1 MSRTATGA
9 VLASALVVLS
19 MGPELGFGPITATS
33 RADERPK
40 EIPEATVIVVRPAE
54 VQEPVTA
61 TVTPPS
67 PPAPPAA
74 AARPPRV
81 SRSGLRTAV
90 SGDVWARLRACESPT
105 NGGGRYRGYY
115 QFSQSSWRSA
125 GGSGD
130 PAAASLEEQT
140 SRAQWLAAHSN
151 PASQWPV
158 CWRRATS

>member
-9 VLASALVVLS
+9 VLVSALIALFL
-19 MGPELGFGPITATS
+19 GPELGFGPTTATS

-40 EIPEATVIVVRPAE
+40 AVPEATVVVIRPLAI
-54 VQEPVTA
+54 QEPVTA
-61 TVTPPS
+61 AVVPPP
-67 PPAPPAA
+67 PPAPA
-74 AARPPRV
+74 PRV
-81 SRSGLRTAV
+81 SRSGARTAV

-105 NGGGRYRGYY
+105 NGGTRYRGYY

-125 GGSGD
+125 GGTGD

-140 SRAQWLAAHSN
+140 ARAQWLAAHSN
-151 PASQWPV
+151 PAHQWPV